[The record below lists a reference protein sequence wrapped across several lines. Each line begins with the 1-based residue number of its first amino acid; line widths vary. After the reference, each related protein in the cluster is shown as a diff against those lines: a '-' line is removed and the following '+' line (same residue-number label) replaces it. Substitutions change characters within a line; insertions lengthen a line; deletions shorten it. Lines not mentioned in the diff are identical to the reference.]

1 MPLWISEVSGE
12 SLSLQCFGRWRH
24 QFPEG
29 LWGCSL
35 VKLRMIEGTRRSF
48 ASSRSHTEPD
58 PLLLQTGYAGALRKM
73 CSEVKF
79 VRIIETKTLL
89 PEAIWYFGFHCLS
102 GDASTI
108 GIWRGNPYF
117 TLLK

>member
-1 MPLWISEVSGE
+1 
-12 SLSLQCFGRWRH
+12 
-24 QFPEG
+24 
-29 LWGCSL
+29 
-35 VKLRMIEGTRRSF
+35 MIEGTRRSF

-102 GDASTI
+102 EMRALLAYGEE
-108 GIWRGNPYF
+108 
-117 TLLK
+117 TLISHC